1 VCRAGCPQQ
10 ECHSLSDHARPTSQ
24 HADGIVE
31 LKEFG
36 TMVIDLFALSDWL
49 AEVGITHA
57 AMEST
62 GESWKPGFNLLK
74 GNVPVVLVHAAHVK
88 RVPGRKTDKA
98 DAPWLVAGQRHPA
111 QGQRDLRDLT

>member
-10 ECHSLSDHARPTSQ
+10 ECRGLSDHAQLTGQ

-36 TMVIDLFALSDWL
+36 TMTIDLLALSDWL

-74 GNVPVVLVHAAHVK
+74 ENVPVVLVNAGHVK
-88 RVPGRKTDKA
+88 RVPGHKTDKA
-98 DAPWLVAGQRHPA
+98 DAP
-111 QGQRDLRDLT
+111 